1 MGRVD
6 DKIKQEIA
14 VLRKSGN
21 TIQAITGILRTRGHN
36 ISRHSVRYWLRA
48 YDRDFIS
55 ELGVHVQ
62 PKQRTFRKVSE
73 RDAELIK
80 ELIKSDFS
88 MSSKQIHKALV
99 ADGANMSLSL
109 TKIAI
114 DAAGFTHSRPR
125 YGQMVRRANRP
136 KRVDFC
142 QHLIDENDDFADI
155 IFSDESSIQTF
166 QNKTNY
172 YREKDSAPMVHGK
185 PKHPLKV
192 HVWGA
197 ISRRGPSKL
206 TIFEDIM
213 EKEFFTNSILRDNLL
228 SYVRVKFPDGH
239 RFQQDN
245 DPKHKSKMAKE
256 FMNDNGINWWNIW
269 PSESPDLNPIE
280 MVWNQMKRHVA
291 RVDPKTKEELVN
303 TLQTFW
309 CEMMTV
315 EQCNMY
321 IDHIY
326 KVAPVCVLMNGAA
339 TGHLPDKIFPERTRG
354 KSLAYFN
361 NKLKT
366 DPDVIKRLKGL
377 QFQ

>member
-36 ISRHSVRYWLRA
+36 ISHHSVRYWLRA
-48 YDRDFIS
+48 YDRGFIS

-99 ADGANMSLSL
+99 ADGANMNLSL

-114 DAAGFTHSRPR
+114 NAAGFTNSRPR
-125 YGQMVRRANRP
+125 YGQMVRRANIP
-136 KRVDFC
+136 KHVDFC

-172 YREKDSAPMVHGK
+172 YRE
-185 PKHPLKV
+185 
-192 HVWGA
+192 
-197 ISRRGPSKL
+197 
-206 TIFEDIM
+206 
-213 EKEFFTNSILRDNLL
+213 
-228 SYVRVKFPDGH
+228 
-239 RFQQDN
+239 RFCSN
-245 DPKHKSKMAKE
+245 GSWKAKTSTESPYLGCHKSE
-256 FMNDNGINWWNIW
+256 G
-269 PSESPDLNPIE
+269 S
-280 MVWNQMKRHVA
+280 V
-291 RVDPKTKEELVN
+291 
-303 TLQTFW
+303 
-309 CEMMTV
+309 
-315 EQCNMY
+315 
-321 IDHIY
+321 
-326 KVAPVCVLMNGAA
+326 
-339 TGHLPDKIFPERTRG
+339 
-354 KSLAYFN
+354 
-361 NKLKT
+361 KT
-366 DPDVIKRLKGL
+366 DHL
-377 QFQ
+377 

>member
-1 MGRVD
+1 MNSLSHVD
-6 DKIKQEIA
+6 FLLKYQLFDENYQFHRNNGQSRRQNQTRNRSTEKVA
-14 VLRKSGN
+14 N

-48 YDRDFIS
+48 YDRGFIS

-166 QNKTNY
+166 KIRPIITE
-172 YREKDSAPMVHGK
+172 RK
-185 PKHPLKV
+185 
-192 HVWGA
+192 
-197 ISRRGPSKL
+197 
-206 TIFEDIM
+206 
-213 EKEFFTNSILRDNLL
+213 ILL
-228 SYVRVKFPDGH
+228 
-239 RFQQDN
+239 
-245 DPKHKSKMAKE
+245 
-256 FMNDNGINWWNIW
+256 NGSWKARNI
-269 PSESPDLNPIE
+269 
-280 MVWNQMKRHVA
+280 H
-291 RVDPKTKEELVN
+291 
-303 TLQTFW
+303 
-309 CEMMTV
+309 
-315 EQCNMY
+315 
-321 IDHIY
+321 
-326 KVAPVCVLMNGAA
+326 
-339 TGHLPDKIFPERTRG
+339 
-354 KSLAYFN
+354 
-361 NKLKT
+361 
-366 DPDVIKRLKGL
+366 
-377 QFQ
+377 

>member
-48 YDRDFIS
+48 YDRGFIS

-88 MSSKQIHKALV
+88 MSSKQIHKALL
-99 ADGANMSLSL
+99 ADGANLSLSL

-256 FMNDNGINWWNIW
+256 FMNDNGINWWDIW

-291 RVDPKTKEELVN
+291 RVDPKTKEELVD

-309 CEMMTV
+309 CEKMTV

-361 NKLKT
+361 NQAIERSAV
-366 DPDVIKRLKGL
+366 PVIKPLL
-377 QFQ
+377 TQL